1 LPETA
6 RAIPSKIKRF
16 LRAFAKEDM
25 DGRDKPTAVRLGI
38 ELSMRKYLR
47 DTVFCWFGLS

>member
-1 LPETA
+1 LTHSSGKLGVFSGITS
-6 RAIPSKIKRF
+6 AIPGKGV
-16 LRAFAKEDM
+16 

-47 DTVFCWFGLS
+47 DAVFCWFGLS